1 MATQSAAGFEAE
13 VAAAVDEVAR
23 ILRAD
28 GADLELVEANAKT
41 ARIHLAL
48 VLDTVGCEECI
59 LAPAMLHETI
69 EQSLTRRVRGEF
81 ELVLDDPR
89 PASTNP

>member
-1 MATQSAAGFEAE
+1 MDPEA

-28 GADLELVEANAKT
+28 GADLTLVDANPKT
-41 ARIHLAL
+41 ARIRLAL
-48 VLDTVGCEECI
+48 VLDSVSCEECV
-59 LAPAMLHETI
+59 LPPDMLYETV
-69 EQSLTRRVRGEF
+69 EQSLQRRVGGEF

-89 PASTNP
+89 RAPQPS

>member
-1 MATQSAAGFEAE
+1 MEQGD
-13 VAAAVDEVAR
+13 VMAAVDEVAR

-28 GADLELVEANAKT
+28 GADLEVLEANAKT

-48 VLDTVGCEECI
+48 VLDSVSCEECV
-59 LAPAMLHETI
+59 LPPEMLYETI
-69 EQSLTRRVRGEF
+69 EQALQRRVRAEF

-89 PASTNP
+89 TATPR

>member
-1 MATQSAAGFEAE
+1 MGRDTVFAG
-13 VAAAVDEVAR
+13 VDDAVEEIAR

-28 GADLELVEANAKT
+28 GADLHVLGADAKT

-48 VLDTVGCEECI
+48 VLDSVSCEDCV
-59 LAPAMLHETI
+59 LAPEMLFETI
-69 EQSLTRRVRGEF
+69 EQALQRRVRGEF

-89 PASTNP
+89 STPSS

>member
-1 MATQSAAGFEAE
+1 MDHDAI
-13 VAAAVDEVAR
+13 AAAVDEVAS

-41 ARIHLAL
+41 ARIHLTLTLGSAA
-48 VLDTVGCEECI
+48 CEECV
-59 LAPAMLHETI
+59 LPPDLLYETI
-69 EQSLTRRVRGEF
+69 EQSLHRRVAGEF

-89 PASTNP
+89 RITQP